1 MADSANWLECRD
13 VVEVVTDYLEG
24 ALSASDALLIDRH
37 LASCEGCRRY
47 LRQMRITIDTLGRL
61 GEDDVPA
68 EMRERL
74 LAAFKEVTQE

>member
-1 MADSANWLECRD
+1 MADPGNWLECRG

-47 LRQMRITIDTLGRL
+47 LQQMRITMDTLGRL
-61 GEDDVPA
+61 GEDDVPV

-74 LAAFKEVTQE
+74 LAAFRDVARE

>member
-1 MADSANWLECRD
+1 MADAGNWLECRG

-24 ALSASDALLIDRH
+24 ALSPSDAMLIDCH
-37 LASCEGCRRY
+37 LDSCEGCRRY
-47 LRQMRITIDTLGRL
+47 LMQMRITIDTVGRL

-74 LAAFKEVTQE
+74 LAAFREVTQK